1 MARIDIQ
8 RRFDWDTFVTRYWNQ
23 RPVLY
28 EATGVNPFMDTDVFD
43 AALGAS
49 RGAMAPPTAL
59 EARTD
64 VQFTIDQGQPVQL
77 GPWLPRDTDGSLDGY
92 DSRLADA
99 LGTRRYALIISLL
112 HSHGFGLWSRE
123 RAFFSDLWRRV
134 GLPLSGGITTL
145 FHGNYEHSPVGV
157 HLDRFTTFLF
167 AIRGRKRMRFWAR
180 RPWSM
185 PVTTLVDYAPYLAK
199 SFTAEVGPGDIL
211 YWPASYY
218 HVGESASRDVA
229 TSVNVGI
236 PVTGHQARY
245 DVEDLVGPGRGN
257 AARARDT
264 ARGRALVPGV
274 LDGDGVLPRELPAA
288 LRQAANTLREN
299 SRDARTQAHIRTLW
313 LNRRS
318 AGGFEPPPPPARRRP
333 LEDTDI
339 LQGNKS
345 FPILLEKTGTG
356 WCCSAN
362 GNTLHVSGLRQP
374 VNKLVATLNT
384 ARTVSVGE
392 LLHPFPSRGDLPL
405 RALKPLPA
413 TRAGMRRMLEILLTF
428 RAIQLAGR

>member
-8 RRFDWDTFVTRYWNQ
+8 RRFDWDTFVTRYWNR

-28 EATGVNPFMDTDVFD
+28 QATGANPFEDADAFD

-64 VQFTIDQGQPVQL
+64 VQFTIDKGQPVQL
-77 GPWLPRDTDGSLDGY
+77 GPWLPKDGDGSLDGY
-92 DSRLADA
+92 DARLADT
-99 LGTRRYALIISLL
+99 LGSRRYALIISLL
-112 HSHGFGLWSRE
+112 HAHGFGLWSKE
-123 RAFFSDLWRRV
+123 RAFFSELWRRV

-167 AIRGRKRMRFWAR
+167 CLRGRKRMRFWAR

-185 PVTTLVDYAPYLAK
+185 PVTTLVDYAPYLET

-211 YWPASYY
+211 YWPASYH
-218 HVGESASRDVA
+218 HVGEGAGDGVA

-236 PVTGHQARY
+236 PITGHQTRD
-245 DVEDLVGPGRGN
+245 DVEDLLNAGPGDPP
-257 AARARDT
+257 RARDA
-264 ARGRALVPGV
+264 ARSPPLVRGV
-274 LDGDGVLPRELPAA
+274 LDGDGILSRELPVA
-288 LRQAANTLREN
+288 LRQAANTLRETT
-299 SRDARTQAHIRTLW
+299 RTTRTQANIRALW

-318 AGGFEPPPPPARRRP
+318 AGGFEPSPPPARRRA
-333 LEDTDI
+333 LEDTDV
-339 LQGNKS
+339 LHGNKT
-345 FPILLEKTGTG
+345 FPILVEKTGAG

-362 GNTLHVSGLRQP
+362 GNALHVSGPRQP

-384 ARTVSVGE
+384 ARAVSVAE
-392 LLHPFPSRGDLPL
+392 LLRPFPSRGALPRRVL
-405 RALKPLPA
+405 EALPA
-413 TRAGMRRMLEILLTF
+413 TREGMRRMLEILLTF
-428 RAIQLAGR
+428 RAIHLAGQ